1 MVVLLKEPVVGV
13 AVGLGKPQSATLDN
27 EVSLPVRY
35 LQVRTR
41 YRIHTRKTIDQTP
54 CFWWSNYNNSN
65 AQSNLS
71 KMIIPYCSANSILS
85 KSPLQV
91 PELLDLDLS
100 AV

>member
-1 MVVLLKEPVVGV
+1 VL
-13 AVGLGKPQSATLDN
+13 QSDLESPSRRHLIN

-35 LQVRTR
+35 LQGRKR

-54 CFWWSNYNNSN
+54 CFWSNYNNN

-85 KSPLQV
+85 KSPHQA